1 MICWERGSDWATP
14 WWRRA
19 SSMPPLSVLE
29 RVLSDAERV
38 RGPEHADTL
47 GARDELAAAY
57 LSAGRPSDAVPL
69 YRRTLA
75 DRERTQGSRHP
86 QTMTTRQGLA
96 DAYLASGLAK
106 EAVAALQTGGR

>member
-1 MICWERGSDWATP
+1 MKLGPDHHEVIEARLRLGHALVAARDSD
-14 WWRRA
+14 RA
-19 SSMPPLSVLE
+19 VSVLE

-57 LSAGRPSDAVPL
+57 LAAGRHSDAIGL

-75 DRERTQGSRHP
+75 DRERARDP
-86 QTMTTRQGLA
+86 ATR
-96 DAYLASGLAK
+96 
-106 EAVAALQTGGR
+106 RR